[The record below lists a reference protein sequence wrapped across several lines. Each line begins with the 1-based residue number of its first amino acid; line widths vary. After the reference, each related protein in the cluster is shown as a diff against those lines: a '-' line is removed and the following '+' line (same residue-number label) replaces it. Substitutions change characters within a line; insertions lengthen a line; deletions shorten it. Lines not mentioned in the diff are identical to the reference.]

1 MKKLP
6 TQELPNMAPAV
17 VKEVER
23 LYFNRKGP
31 KITHAKQGKSFNF
44 GT

>member
-1 MKKLP
+1 
-6 TQELPNMAPAV
+6 MAPAV